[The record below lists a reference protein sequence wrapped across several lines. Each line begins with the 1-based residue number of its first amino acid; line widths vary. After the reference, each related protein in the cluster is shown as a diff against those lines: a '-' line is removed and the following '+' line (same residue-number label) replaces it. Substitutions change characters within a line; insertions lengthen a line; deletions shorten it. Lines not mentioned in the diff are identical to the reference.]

1 MCICEK
7 CIHCEV
13 CDEWSKEFLHRTLLY
28 PVENENDCDHYKSKK
43 EYNIE
48 IVKEFAAK
56 LKEKTEEIEIPH
68 PYGGDMTIDHIS
80 PGEINKLIREME

>member
-13 CDEWSKEFLHRTLLY
+13 CDEWSKEFLHRTPLY

-48 IVKEFAAK
+48 IVEEFADR
-56 LKEKTEEIEIPH
+56 L
-68 PYGGDMTIDHIS
+68 
-80 PGEINKLIREME
+80 INKADLIKINDFDSKWAISEQDIDEMKQF